1 MRDAVRATML
11 IRAAPRAVFD
21 AFVEPRM
28 LRQFWLRD
36 ASAPLA
42 PGAQVTWEFMVPGVT
57 ARPMV
62 TRFDVGRRL
71 GIRWEDGTE
80 VDLEFEPIDGTTTRV
95 VVSCRGFGEREL
107 LEQATTTIEG
117 YSIVLCDLKTLLEL
131 GRSANL
137 VRDKAELITRS
148 RGDVRRVSGA

>member
-1 MRDAVRATML
+1 MQDTVRATML

-42 PGAQVTWEFMVPGVT
+42 PGAKVTWEFMVPGVT
-57 ARPMV
+57 ASLTV
-62 TRFDVGRRL
+62 TRFDAGRHI

-80 VDLEFEPIDGTTTRV
+80 VDLQFEPLESLATRV
-95 VVSCRGFGEREL
+95 VVTCRGFDEREL

-148 RGDVRRVSGA
+148 MGGMRQVAGA